1 MYIYK
6 MKLVYTISQIAILTG
21 HNKFQT
27 QRDYLIQF
35 WKKTHKDDF
44 LKYQELAQF
53 EIKTDKTVFDNI
65 SKKNNLNL
73 QNDLYKCF
81 NSKNVKD
88 LDKAKENLLKKVD
101 KLDAKEKKEIT
112 ESIKN
117 LSNTKFGIKNEEPI
131 TKILEHKMKCVIKKD
146 DLFIK
151 KTIIDDTENGF
162 TIQMGGKIDGI
173 RSTDGAIIEV
183 KNRMKKLFLELRDY
197 EKVQLMCYLY
207 LWDAPKGFLVE
218 ALKGTEK
225 TELNIIECDF
235 DEEFMNNIIQVL
247 GRFSIYY
254 AQFIQNHDLKLECMQ
269 NENFE
274 LDF

>member
-1 MYIYK
+1 